1 MTGCE
6 VEQEHANHPVPESP
20 AAGVEVPTSGNATQ
34 AQGESQAPDD
44 EADIRS
50 TDQRAATLT
59 AVAALAASLAL
70 SGAAI
75 IVDTEKM
82 TSPAWIRGFFGVPLV
97 LAVLLF
103 TLAAVVAVTC
113 HQMPRAGGQAPT
125 TSKKK
130 HARVN
135 TSMWLLCG
143 GMACVLLVTAAA
155 TLAGMWG
162 H

>member
-1 MTGCE
+1 M
-6 VEQEHANHPVPESP
+6 EQTHDADQSVLESP
-20 AAGVEVPTSGNATQ
+20 ATGVVGSEPR
-34 AQGESQAPDD
+34 DH

-50 TDQRAATLT
+50 AEQRAATLT
-59 AVAALAASLAL
+59 AVAALVASLAP

-82 TSPAWIRGFFGVPLV
+82 TSPAWIRGCFGIPLV

-113 HQMPRAGGQAPT
+113 HRMPRAGERAAK
-125 TSKKK
+125 TSEKK

-143 GMACVLLVTAAA
+143 GMACVLVLTAAA

-162 H
+162 P